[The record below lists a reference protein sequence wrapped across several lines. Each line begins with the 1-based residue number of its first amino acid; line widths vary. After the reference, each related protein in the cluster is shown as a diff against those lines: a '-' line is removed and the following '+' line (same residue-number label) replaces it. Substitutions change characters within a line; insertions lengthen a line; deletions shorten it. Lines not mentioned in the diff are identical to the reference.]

1 MSKLKGTCL
10 TLTDGEGRNE
20 EEEWVRR
27 KRRRRKGDVG
37 RPLCAVFVK
46 LLHSGF
52 YHVTEMQWRGF
63 IRLLSLSLLLLLQLN
78 WSI

>member
-27 KRRRRKGDVG
+27 KRRRRKMLGG
-37 RPLCAVFVK
+37 FSAVFEK

-52 YHVTEMQWRGF
+52 YHVSEMQWRGF
-63 IRLLSLSLLLLLQLN
+63 IRLLSLSLLLLLRLN